1 MQLEYCHFSNPNE
14 ITDLGTSVVANISP
28 HKCEVRLDVPAHES
42 TKILCDVVLPNVKL
56 DVPAHESTKILCD
69 VVLPNVKPESG
80 HNSRVT
86 LYRKPNNRG
95 RR

>member
-42 TKILCDVVLPNVKL
+42 TKILCDVVLPNVK
-56 DVPAHESTKILCD
+56 
-69 VVLPNVKPESG
+69 PESG

-86 LYRKPNNRG
+86 LCRKPNNRG